1 MQRTLPQGGRVG
13 FLVWGDPSLYDSTLR
28 IAERLQK
35 VVTLT
40 VDVVPGITSL
50 QVLTAGHAIP
60 LNTIG
65 NPVTITTG
73 RQLRDHGW
81 PQGVDT
87 IAVMLDGTCAFEVL
101 RQHSDVHIWW
111 TAYAGM
117 PNERRIAGPLDQV
130 CDRIIAT
137 RAEARAAHGWIMDIY
152 LLRR

>member
-1 MQRTLPQGGRVG
+1 MPL
-13 FLVWGDPSLYDSTLR
+13 S
-28 IAERLQK
+28 
-35 VVTLT
+35 

-65 NPVTITTG
+65 NPVMITTG

-81 PQGVDT
+81 PEGVDT

-101 RQHSDVHIWW
+101 PRDAGFHIWW

-130 CDRIIAT
+130 RDKIIAT